1 MYNVCVCVSVYSG
14 VLKQVSHGD
23 GHSLGSRGDASALPR
38 GSGEAGPNYISVP
51 VGLGREPWGRWGGGG
66 QAGCTNLDSACAYI
80 CHVYVLGTVACASVV
95 SLVGAKQEGLR
106 YCGCS
111 VSLTGRSFHGY
122 PLPEPNKGPWLDE

>member
-1 MYNVCVCVSVYSG
+1 MG
-14 VLKQVSHGD
+14 MAIHWGP
-23 GHSLGSRGDASALPR
+23 GGDASALPR

-51 VGLGREPWGRWGGGG
+51 VGLGRVSPGGGGGGGG

-106 YCGCS
+106 YGGCS

-122 PLPEPNKGPWLDE
+122 LLPDPHKGPWLDE